1 MNHWLKNPKI
11 IILGPLALLL
21 AAHIGVW
28 IIRHRHARPGG
39 GYGSPRSP
47 FADSHG
53 ADIGAVF
60 ERWLGHGGPC
70 SYYSAHRDARSD
82 G

>member
-1 MNHWLKNPKI
+1 MVQEPKYNYSRAP
-11 IILGPLALLL
+11 GPYVSR
-21 AAHIGVW
+21 HIGVW

-60 ERWLGHGGPC
+60 ERWLGHVGPC